1 MLDAKKLMYIPLNLK
16 VELKY
21 LTIASEKLNVESEIL
36 NAA

>member
-1 MLDAKKLMYIPLNLK
+1 MYIPLNLK